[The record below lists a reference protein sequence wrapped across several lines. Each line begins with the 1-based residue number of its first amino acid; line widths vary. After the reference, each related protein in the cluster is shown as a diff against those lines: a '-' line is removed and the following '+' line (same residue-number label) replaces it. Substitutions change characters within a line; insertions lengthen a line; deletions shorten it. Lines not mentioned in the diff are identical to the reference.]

1 VVSLRSDHLVTIFD
15 VRGGL
20 VRSFGD
26 ISGATGIASQNQF
39 LNRGRGSGDSDGH
52 LYFAF
57 TDADRSD
64 RMIRSVPFLREY
76 WDGFLTRPC
85 PPFGHEL
92 QKTSGQ
98 RRVGP
103 GNLTPS
109 PSQNSGLEPLD
120 SSGSCH
126 PLRAAA
132 LRQNRRA
139 PPVASWPIMVPTWIA
154 CPLRST
160 DITPL
165 QRYYQAVRPSA
176 SHPYARPRGS
186 IHLWLLRLHRC
197 QGSHVPYAR
206 LF

>member
-1 VVSLRSDHLVTIFD
+1 MVTSRHYRCQRACANNLQWVRHLAGPPHRTYPAKPGQAFEQQFKMFEPSWWSKTTSGNATSMIGDPWFPGTWREAMQMSLR
-15 VRGGL
+15 GL
-20 VRSFGD
+20 PECSR
-26 ISGATGIASQNQF
+26 
-39 LNRGRGSGDSDGH
+39 
-52 LYFAF
+52 
-57 TDADRSD
+57 
-64 RMIRSVPFLREY
+64 
-76 WDGFLTRPC
+76 C
-85 PPFGHEL
+85 
-92 QKTSGQ
+92 
-98 RRVGP
+98 RRVGL

-126 PLRAAA
+126 PVRAAA

-139 PPVASWPIMVPTWIA
+139 PPVSSWPIMVPTWIA
-154 CPLRST
+154 CLLRST

-176 SHPYARPRGS
+176 SHPYSRPRGS
-186 IHLWLLRLHRC
+186 VHLWLLRLYRC

>member
-1 VVSLRSDHLVTIFD
+1 MRSAGTSTSLTPRKENKSFTRYL
-15 VRGGL
+15 GGL
-20 VRSFGD
+20 F
-26 ISGATGIASQNQF
+26 
-39 LNRGRGSGDSDGH
+39 RGLFHDVANGVG
-52 LYFAF
+52 
-57 TDADRSD
+57 DRSLEHYSLGLEASKVHTHD
-64 RMIRSVPFLREY
+64 LARLEHHSIQNH
-76 WDGFLTRPC
+76 PC
-85 PPFGHEL
+85 A
-92 QKTSGQ
+92 

-103 GNLTPS
+103 GNFTPS

-139 PPVASWPIMVPTWIA
+139 PPVASWPFMVPTSIA

-165 QRYYQAVRPSA
+165 LRYYQAVRPSA
-176 SHPYARPRGS
+176 SHPFSRPRGS

-197 QGSHVPYAR
+197 PGSHVPYAR

>member
-1 VVSLRSDHLVTIFD
+1 M
-15 VRGGL
+15 GL
-20 VRSFGD
+20 G
-26 ISGATGIASQNQF
+26 
-39 LNRGRGSGDSDGH
+39 L
-52 LYFAF
+52 L
-57 TDADRSD
+57 
-64 RMIRSVPFLREY
+64 
-76 WDGFLTRPC
+76 FLTRVQIPDSC
-85 PPFGHEL
+85 RPEFVSVGEIATCLMFQIVRSPFPKVGEASCSARL
-92 QKTSGQ
+92 EIRLGPLRC
-98 RRVGP
+98 RRVGL

-126 PLRAAA
+126 PVRAAA

-139 PPVASWPIMVPTWIA
+139 PPVSSWPIMVPTWIA
-154 CPLRST
+154 CLLRST

-176 SHPYARPRGS
+176 SHPYSRPRGS
-186 IHLWLLRLHRC
+186 VHLWLLRLYRC

>member
-1 VVSLRSDHLVTIFD
+1 MKQSELISAQ
-15 VRGGL
+15 
-20 VRSFGD
+20 SFVLGTRNHTQP
-26 ISGATGIASQNQF
+26 AERR
-39 LNRGRGSGDSDGH
+39 LGDSM
-52 LYFAF
+52 YSFAV
-57 TDADRSD
+57 R
-64 RMIRSVPFLREY
+64 L
-76 WDGFLTRPC
+76 
-85 PPFGHEL
+85 
-92 QKTSGQ
+92 GQ
-98 RRVGP
+98 YRVGP

-126 PLRAAA
+126 PMRAAA

-139 PPVASWPIMVPTWIA
+139 PPVSSWPIMVSTSIA